1 MHQVWIPLDRI
12 ELNINAR
19 KIKASM
25 QTQHYNQSRKRGLEN
40 LEKKKEYHFFRSRSF
55 YAYAAIVYLVRLTT
69 VVKVKKRPAIFF
81 LEY

>member
-25 QTQHYNQSRKRGLEN
+25 QTQHYNLSRKRGLEN
-40 LEKKKEYHFFRSRSF
+40 LEKEKEYHFSDLDLFTRMQLLC
-55 YAYAAIVYLVRLTT
+55 I
-69 VVKVKKRPAIFF
+69 
-81 LEY
+81 